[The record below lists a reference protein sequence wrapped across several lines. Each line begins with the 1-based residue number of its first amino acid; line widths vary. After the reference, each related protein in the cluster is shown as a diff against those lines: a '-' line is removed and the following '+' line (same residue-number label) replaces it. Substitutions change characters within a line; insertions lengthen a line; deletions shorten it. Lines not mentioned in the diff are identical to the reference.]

1 MLTKVTAYVIT
12 GAALLGTASNLALAQ
27 TPPLS
32 SSTFPENTRS
42 FGVPLSGV
50 LTLRTE
56 VFFNESA
63 FGRRVTQEV
72 DAEGAVSTA
81 ENRRIEGE
89 LRDEEQQLTERR
101 QTMAPEDFRRL
112 ADAFDQKVQEI
123 RRVQDAKLEEINKM
137 REDARREFL
146 TVSLPILQEIMREA
160 GAGAI
165 LEKSSVFL
173 SAEAADITELA
184 IQRIDAVLGDGRS
197 QREDGK

>member
-1 MLTKVTAYVIT
+1 MLTKVTAYVMT
-12 GAALLGTASNLALAQ
+12 GAALLGTASDFAFAQ

-32 SSTFPENTRS
+32 SSTFSENTRS

-50 LTLRTE
+50 LTLRTD

-72 DAEGAVSTA
+72 DAEGAVLTA

-101 QTMAPEDFRRL
+101 QTMAPDDFRRL

-184 IQRIDAVLGDGRS
+184 IQRIDAVLGDGQS
-197 QREDGK
+197 ASEDGK